1 MRSNLKTY
9 QNVNR
14 ESNLLAAEP
23 HTIILM
29 LFNGALESIAYAKGA
44 IERKDFTVKA
54 EKITKAVNIINSL
67 RTSLDNDAQPEISA
81 NFDALYEY
89 CADRLM
95 NASATLNIGVLDEV
109 VALLKPL
116 RDAWA
121 EMSAADKSEGH
132 QLLRAKEQEA

>member
-14 ESNLLAAEP
+14 ESSLLAAEP

-29 LFNGALESIAYAKGA
+29 LFNGALESIAFAKGA

-95 NASATLNIGVLDEV
+95 NASATLNVGILDEV
-109 VALLKPL
+109 ISLLKPL

-121 EMSAADKSEGH
+121 EMSEADKTEGH
-132 QLLRAKEQEA
+132 QLLRAKEQQG

>member
-1 MRSNLKTY
+1 MRTNLKTY

-14 ESNLLAAEP
+14 ESSLLAAEP

-29 LFNGALESIAYAKGA
+29 LFNGALESIAFAKGA

-67 RTSLDNDAQPEISA
+67 RASLDKESQPQISA

-95 NASATLNIGVLDEV
+95 NASATLNVAILDEV
-109 VALLKPL
+109 IGLLKPL

-121 EMSAADKSEGH
+121 EMSEESKAEGH
-132 QLLRAKEQEA
+132 KLLREKEQQL

>member
-1 MRSNLKTY
+1 MRTNLKTY

-14 ESNLLAAEP
+14 ESSLLAAEP

-29 LFNGALESIAYAKGA
+29 LFNGALESIAFAKGA

-67 RTSLDNDAQPEISA
+67 RSSLDKESQPQISA

-95 NASATLNIGVLDEV
+95 NASATLNVAILDEV
-109 VALLKPL
+109 IGLLKPL

-121 EMSAADKSEGH
+121 EMSEESKSEGH
-132 QLLRAKEQEA
+132 KLLREKEQQL

>member
-14 ESNLLAAEP
+14 ESSLLAAEP

-29 LFNGALESIAYAKGA
+29 LFNGALESIAFAKGA

-67 RTSLDNDAQPEISA
+67 RASLDDDAQPEISA

-95 NASATLNIGVLDEV
+95 NASATLNVAILDEV
-109 VALLKPL
+109 ISLLKPL

-121 EMSAADKSEGH
+121 EMSEADKTEGH
-132 QLLRAKEQEA
+132 QLLRSKEKQA

>member
-14 ESNLLAAEP
+14 ESSLLAAEP

-29 LFNGALESIAYAKGA
+29 LFNGALESIAFAKGA

-67 RTSLDNDAQPEISA
+67 RTSLDKDTQPEISA
-81 NFDALYEY
+81 NFDALYVY

-95 NASATLNIGVLDEV
+95 NASATLNVAVLDEV
-109 VALLKPL
+109 ITLLKPL

-121 EMSAADKSEGH
+121 EMSAADKNEGH
-132 QLLRAKEQEA
+132 QLLRAKEQ